1 MYFFVSPWY
10 CHGMTASFVFYGLIT
25 VKLIMAIGVAVVY
38 LRFFN
43 TTAGLKQMTP
53 LDIIVNF
60 LLSAILS
67 DFILDR
73 HIGILDFVV
82 VVIIYGFLLY
92 VLNRLTFNTDL
103 GRRIFIG
110 SPRVIIQHGRID
122 EEAMARLHISAH
134 DLALALR
141 RQQIKSIKDVEMAQ
155 IEPNGDFTIVRKGAK
170 KYSVV
175 IIDNGDIDREALAKI
190 HRSPAWLK
198 KELRK
203 KKIRDIDE
211 ILIAQWHNGRLQ
223 IVKKN

>member
-1 MYFFVSPWY
+1 
-10 CHGMTASFVFYGLIT
+10 
-25 VKLIMAIGVAVVY
+25 MAIGVAVAY

-43 TTAGLKQMTP
+43 TAAGLKQMTP

-67 DFILDR
+67 DFILDKN
-73 HIGILDFVV
+73 ISILDFVIV
-82 VVIIYGFLLY
+82 VMIYGVLLY
-92 VLNRLTFNTDL
+92 TLNRLTFNTNL

-110 SPRVIIQHGRID
+110 SPRVIIQNGEID
-122 EEAMARLHISAH
+122 EEEMARLHISAH

-175 IIDNGDIDREALAKI
+175 IIDNGDIDTAALLKI
-190 HRSPAWLK
+190 HRSEAWLRR
-198 KELRK
+198 ELRK
-203 KKIRDIDE
+203 RKIHNIDE

-223 IVKKN
+223 IVKKKE

>member
-1 MYFFVSPWY
+1 
-10 CHGMTASFVFYGLIT
+10 
-25 VKLIMAIGVAVVY
+25 
-38 LRFFN
+38 
-43 TTAGLKQMTP
+43 
-53 LDIIVNF
+53 
-60 LLSAILS
+60 
-67 DFILDR
+67 
-73 HIGILDFVV
+73 
-82 VVIIYGFLLY
+82 
-92 VLNRLTFNTDL
+92 
-103 GRRIFIG
+103 
-110 SPRVIIQHGRID
+110 
-122 EEAMARLHISAH
+122 
-134 DLALALR
+134 
-141 RQQIKSIKDVEMAQ
+141 MAQ